1 MGSTANDFLSMR
13 FSTDGLP
20 ERSRLDIVRELI
32 GRSIMGVDISPLADT
47 PMRSDLSIQSVPGL
61 GIITSVSTGLR
72 VERTRGMLAD
82 GSDDLV
88 LAIQL
93 DGVTIASQRSREFTA
108 RPGTVLLQS
117 RAEPGQASFLSA
129 SRATGITIPRAA
141 LTPLVADLD
150 DAVMRPLAMDGEALR
165 LLMGYLRE
173 LANGNAL
180 ADPELRRLVL
190 GHVYDLVA
198 LVIGTG
204 REATIAARSRGL
216 RAARLRA
223 IVEAIQSGFTDP
235 AFSVQSIV
243 RRLGLSQRYIQDLLQ
258 ESGAS
263 FTDRVLE
270 LRLQN
275 ALAMLRDPTHDAL
288 KVIDVAYACGF
299 NDVSYFN
306 RCFRRRFGASPT
318 ELR

>member
-20 ERSRLDIVRELI
+20 ERRRLDIVRELI

-108 RPGTVLLQS
+108 RPGAVLLQS

-150 DAVMRPLAMDGEALR
+150 DAVMRPLQMDGEALR
-165 LLMGYLRE
+165 LLKGYLLE
-173 LANGNAL
+173 LANGHAL
-180 ADPELRRLVL
+180 AHPELRRLVL

-204 REATIAARSRGL
+204 REATMAARSRGL

-288 KVIDVAYACGF
+288 KIIDVAYACGF